1 MPSPSEVGQ
10 SQIVSAKIAVFRP
23 FFGSKWSLTAKPS
36 TFDPIVLY
44 IIGKLSI
51 WHILKLWWE
60 LYFWPHLKRQNFR
73 DTSGQICYP
82 YPISCHKLY
91 LCICR
96 YDDALMMMLW
106 CWWTNAYDALM
117 PMMNGC
123 CWSTDAA
130 DVMVCWSCW
139 CADAP
144 ILLMCWPC
152 WSAEPADVLSLL
164 IGWYAD
170 PVDALILLMLWCC

>member
-1 MPSPSEVGQ
+1 
-10 SQIVSAKIAVFRP
+10 
-23 FFGSKWSLTAKPS
+23 
-36 TFDPIVLY
+36 
-44 IIGKLSI
+44 
-51 WHILKLWWE
+51 
-60 LYFWPHLKRQNFR
+60 
-73 DTSGQICYP
+73 
-82 YPISCHKLY
+82 
-91 LCICR
+91 
-96 YDDALMMMLW
+96 MMMLW

-152 WSAEPADVLSLL
+152 WSADVLSLL
-164 IGWYAD
+164 IRWSCWCAD
-170 PVDALILLMLWCC
+170 PADALILLMLWCWWCFWIRIRTLLQQYALVLVIWPPGTLLSAPKGRQTSRPKKFHLLQETWPSSVVIKTELNIHAISIQDFNYIRTKISWILGSRILNPRI